1 MHKLNSKA
9 KQAIAILLVLSF
21 VITVVPFLP
30 IAGAADPK
38 KTYAFMGVTPNPIG
52 VGQEVLLHVGIS
64 EATAGTYYKW
74 TGLTV
79 TVTDPDGKTSTLGP
93 FSTDSTGGTGTN
105 FIPDKVGIY
114 KFQSHFPAQSMAG
127 AFGAPAQSYA
137 ASDSPVT
144 ELVVQEE
151 PIPYFPSF
159 PLPEEYWNRPINA
172 QFYEW
177 APLTGQ
183 WLRPTGSYSMPP
195 IEKFHAGNSDAPETA
210 HILWNKPYATGG
222 MAGGEQGEMGYE
234 MGDAYVG
241 KFLGTVVINGVI
253 YYNSYQSTGG
263 TAVEQTVHAI
273 NLKTGE
279 ELWVRNWNNTRLA
292 FGQVYNFQGFNYYGA
307 FAYLWTTTGTTWD
320 AYDALTGRWVYR
332 ITDVP
337 SASPNYNYYGPRG
350 EIIRY
355 TVNLGTSPSQT
366 TGWVCMW
373 NSSRATNPQI
383 AQGVADGSWDVP
395 GTTKNGTLGIQWNV
409 TIPKGLPGSVC
420 HAEVDDCV
428 LGSQSSAFPSYSGA
442 TITSWAISTKKESAG
457 QLIFNKTW
465 TVPSGLETAT
475 WVWSDVSFEDRVF
488 IISCKE
494 SRRFY
499 GFDLDTG
506 NFKWATEPEHYLQY
520 YDKWYGPCHGYGM
533 FFSERMSGTTIAYD
547 IQTGKQLWNYNCTD
561 PYAEILWSENFP
573 TLFHFVTDGKIY
585 LSYGEHSPNLSA
597 RGAPMVCLNATT
609 GEELWRISWFA
620 NWWGGSNV
628 IGDSVM
634 AGLNA
639 GYDNRI
645 YSFGKGA
652 SATTVTAS
660 PKISTNG
667 DNILVE
673 GYVTDIAP
681 GTKAYDVAARFPNG
695 VPAVSDDSMTDWMQY
710 VYMQYPRPSET
721 KGVDVSISVIDP
733 NGNVYDV
740 GTATSDASGF
750 YSCVFEPEVPGKY
763 TILSTFTGSK
773 GYYGSFAETAINV
786 EDAPTATEQPIVEEK
801 QSIADLY
808 FIPAVIAIII
818 AIAIATVLILRKKP

>member
-1 MHKLNSKA
+1 MLQVNKA
-9 KQAIAILLVLSF
+9 KQAIAILLLMSF
-21 VITVVPFLP
+21 VITVVPALP
-30 IAGAADPK
+30 ISGAATEK
-38 KTYAFMGVTPNPIG
+38 KTYAFLGATPNPVG
-52 VGQEVLLHVGIS
+52 VNQEVLLHIGIT
-64 EATAGTYYKW
+64 EATAGTYYQWK
-74 TGLTV
+74 GLTV
-79 TVTDPDGKTSTLGP
+79 TVTRPDGTTETLGP
-93 FSTDSTGGTGTN
+93 FSTDSTGGTGYSYVPTMT
-105 FIPDKVGIY
+105 GTY
-114 KFQSHFPAQSMAG
+114 KFQTHFPAQTMAG
-127 AFGAPAQSYA
+127 AFGAPDQAYA

-151 PIPYFPSF
+151 PIPYFPPF

-177 APLTGQ
+177 VPLTGQ

-195 IEKFHAGNSDAPETA
+195 IEKFHTGNEDAPETA
-210 HILWNKPYATGG
+210 HILWTIPYAEGG

-241 KFLGTVVINGVI
+241 KFLGTVVINGVM
-253 YYNSYQSTGG
+253 YYNQFQSTGG

-273 NLKTGE
+273 NLKTGK

-292 FGQVYNFQGFNYYGA
+292 FGQVYNFQGFNYYGC

-320 AYDALTGRWVYR
+320 AFDAFTGRWVYR
-332 ITDVP
+332 LTNVP

-355 TVNLGTSPSQT
+355 TVDTRN
-366 TGWVCMW
+366 GWMAMW
-373 NSSRATNPQI
+373 NSSKATNPQNTG
-383 AQGVADGSWDVP
+383 GVSDGSWDIP
-395 GTTKNGTLGIQWNV
+395 GSVIDASRGIQWNV

-428 LGSQSSAFPSYSGA
+428 LGSQSSAFPSYSGS
-442 TITSWAISTKKESAG
+442 TITSWALSTKKETAG

-494 SRRFY
+494 SLRFY
-499 GFDLDTG
+499 GFNLNNG
-506 NFKWATEPEHYLQY
+506 EYKWTTEPEMYLQY
-520 YDKWYGPCHGYGM
+520 YDKWYGPCHGYGL
-533 FFSERMSGTTIAYD
+533 FFSERMSGQTIAYD
-547 IQTGKQLWNYNCTD
+547 MQTGQRVWNYNCSD

-609 GEELWRISWFA
+609 GEEIWRISWFS

-652 SATTVTAS
+652 SATTVSAS
-660 PKISTNG
+660 PKISING
-667 DNILVE
+667 DKILVE

-681 GTKAYDVAARFPNG
+681 GTSEYDVAARFPHG
-695 VPAVSDDSMTDWMQY
+695 VPAVSDASMTDWMQY
-710 VYMQYPRPSET
+710 VYMQYPRPT
-721 KGVDVSISVIDP
+721 NVTGVGVTISVIDP

-750 YSCVFEPEVPGKY
+750 YSCVFKPQVPGKY
-763 TILSTFTGSK
+763 TIIASFAGSK
-773 GYYGSFAETAINV
+773 AYYGSFAETAINV
-786 EDAPTATEQPIVEEK
+786 EEAPQATEQTIVEEK
-801 QSIADLY
+801 QSMADMY
-808 FIPAVIAIII
+808 FIPAVIAIIV